1 MEGGTG
7 ALLRVAARLD
17 VLLRTRVALAV
28 IVIAIAVH
36 CGIMASRRMPD
47 FKVYHL
53 AAQRLVANEPIYR
66 LDDAHRYL
74 YAPVVT
80 FLFVPLAPLP
90 RIPAGVIWYA
100 ANLWLLWASL
110 GLIERMVFRESRPPP
125 GFRLIVVLFS
135 LRFIDNNLGHGQI
148 NILLFWLVLVAYDA
162 AGRGKTWWAGLALAG
177 AIAMKFYPAVLL
189 FHLALARRWRFLA
202 TTLLAG
208 AALLVLPAVWWG
220 DAYPDELGR
229 WLGVVRDQAGH
240 YDVANK
246 INQSIAAFAHR
257 LFSPNIAPDAA
268 IALHAAFLV
277 VLAIVALRS
286 RRTEPPEGEDA
297 AALALYLL
305 YGTVASQY
313 SWKYYFVALM
323 LPAAVVFRRIV
334 EGRQPGGVGVLAAAF
349 LLNLLPGLRLFGREL
364 ATLFQLWSFHFLSV
378 VVLFV
383 AIFAARRRTAVVQ
396 TAPFSRSEAMSSQ
409 P

>member
-7 ALLRVAARLD
+7 ALLRVAAWLD
-17 VLLRTRVALAV
+17 AIVRSRVAFAV
-28 IVIAIAVH
+28 LVIAIAVH
-36 CGIMASRRMPD
+36 CGIMATRRMPD
-47 FKVYHL
+47 FKVYHV
-53 AAQRLVANEPIYR
+53 AAQRLVAGEPIYR

-90 RIPAGVIWYA
+90 RIPAAVVWYA

-110 GLIERMVFRESRPPP
+110 GLIERMVFRENRPPP

-162 AGRGKTWWAGLALAG
+162 AERGKTWWAGLALAG

-189 FHLALARRWRFLA
+189 FHLLLARRWRFLA
-202 TTLLAG
+202 TTLVAG
-208 AALLVLPAVWWG
+208 GALLVLPFVWWG
-220 DAYPDELGR
+220 DVYFDVLGG
-229 WLGVVRDQAGH
+229 WLDVVRDQAGH

-246 INQSIAAFAHR
+246 INQSIAAFVHR
-257 LFSPNIAPDAA
+257 SFPTA
-268 IALHAAFLV
+268 IAANVAVAFHGAFLF

-286 RRTEPPEGEDA
+286 RRTDPPEGEDA

-334 EGRQPGGVGVLAAAF
+334 EGRQPGGVAVLAAAF
-349 LLNLLPGLRLFGREL
+349 VLNLLPGLRLFGKDL

-383 AIFAARRRTAVVQ
+383 GILLSSRWAAR
-396 TAPFSRSEAMSSQ
+396 S
-409 P
+409 

>member
-1 MEGGTG
+1 MDGGTG
-7 ALLRVAARLD
+7 ALLRVAAWLD
-17 VLLRTRVALAV
+17 GLLRKPVVIAV

-53 AAQRLVANEPIYR
+53 AAQRIVANEPIYR
-66 LDDAHRYL
+66 LGDAHRYL
-74 YAPVVT
+74 YAPIVT

-90 RIPAGVIWYA
+90 RIPAGVVWYA

-110 GLIERMVFRESRPPP
+110 GLIERMVFRENRPPP
-125 GFRLIVVLFS
+125 GFRLIVVLFG

-148 NILLFWLVLVAYDA
+148 NILLFWLVLAGYDA
-162 AGRGKTWWAGLALAG
+162 AGRGKTWWGGLALAA

-189 FHLALARRWRFLA
+189 IHLALARRWRFLA
-202 TTLLAG
+202 TTLVAG
-208 AALLVLPAVWWG
+208 GVLLVLPFVWWG
-220 DAYPDELGR
+220 DVYFDVLGG
-229 WLGVVRDQAGH
+229 WLDVVRDQAGH

-246 INQSIAAFAHR
+246 INQSIAALVHR
-257 LFSPNIAPDAA
+257 SFSSELAPRAVVWF
-268 IALHAAFLV
+268 HAAFLF
-277 VLAIVALRS
+277 VLAVVALRS
-286 RRTEPPEGEDA
+286 RRADPPEGEDG
-297 AALALYLL
+297 AALALFLL

-323 LPAAVVFRRIV
+323 LPAAVVFRRV
-334 EGRQPGGVGVLAAAF
+334 VDGRQPGGVAVLAAAF
-349 LLNLLPGLRLFGREL
+349 LLNLLPGLRLFGKDL

-383 AIFAARRRTAVVQ
+383 AILASGRAGLPLTRARPLPNGER
-396 TAPFSRSEAMSSQ
+396 
-409 P
+409 